1 MRLSQTAQSVAQ
13 ANMLLSQPVLR
24 AWSAVRGRTRVKK
37 ANQTVSYVPL
47 ARSQALMPLPARIVR
62 QENMLLSQPV
72 LRAWSAGRGRTRL
85 KKANQTVS
93 YVPLAHTQAFKA
105 PSQSSRAQAAAQE
118 HTLARELSSAWHAA
132 QAISPIQEQHH
143 ALLVQTA
150 GFRICRALPS
160 APLAARENIRVLEP
174 KQAAPNVMI
183 ALRASTLRF
192 KGQSPS
198 TIAPAAQKVL
208 IRIQDQTDASA
219 VLLAS
224 I

>member
-1 MRLSQTAQSVAQ
+1 
-13 ANMLLSQPVLR
+13 
-24 AWSAVRGRTRVKK
+24 
-37 ANQTVSYVPL
+37 VPL
-47 ARSQALMPLPARIVR
+47 A
-62 QENMLLSQPV
+62 N
-72 LRAWSAGRGRTRL
+72 
-85 KKANQTVS
+85 
-93 YVPLAHTQAFKA
+93 TQASKA
-105 PSQSSRAQAAAQE
+105 HSQSSPAQAAVQE
-118 HTLARELSSAWHAA
+118 HTLARELCSAWHAA
-132 QAISPIQEQHH
+132 QAISPIQEQQH

-150 GFRICRALPS
+150 SFRICRALPS

-198 TIAPAAQKVL
+198 TIAPVALKEL
-208 IRIQDQTDASA
+208 IRTQDQIDVSA

>member
-1 MRLSQTAQSVAQ
+1 MCALIAQPA
-13 ANMLLSQPVLR
+13 
-24 AWSAVRGRTRVKK
+24 RTRQHSVIQS
-37 ANQTVSYVPL
+37 ALHVDLERIPQPQVLLIHLL
-47 ARSQALMPLPARIVR
+47 ARSVR
-62 QENMLLSQPV
+62 QVNMLSQPV

-93 YVPLAHTQAFKA
+93 YVPLARTQASKA
-105 PSQSSRAQAAAQE
+105 HSQSSRAQAVVQE
-118 HTLARELSSAWHAA
+118 HTLARELNCAWHAVK
-132 QAISPIQEQHH
+132 AISPIQEQQH

-150 GFRICRALPS
+150 SFRIYRELRS
-160 APLAARENIRVLEP
+160 APLAARGNIRVLEP

-198 TIAPAAQKVL
+198 TIAPVALKEL
-208 IRIQDQTDASA
+208 IRTQDQIDVSA